1 MLLTLAAILTTT
13 VLAVEPG
20 TPAAHP
26 HGAVAGTVT
35 LTDARGERFE
45 APGVELVLTCEGTQ
59 DAPIAAAS
67 DEHGAFR
74 FAEVRPG
81 PCSLSA
87 ELQGFATATANVV
100 VKAADTLA
108 VEMHL
113 DVAPVYAGSASS
125 SLREM
130 SYELMRVE
138 IYMLSTTSR
147 QSWQRCPGWIDVRLQ
162 RCA

>member
-1 MLLTLAAILTTT
+1 MLMTLASILTTT
-13 VLAVEPG
+13 VLAMGPG
-20 TPAAHP
+20 TAAANP

-35 LTDARGERFE
+35 LTDARGESFD
-45 APGVELVLTCEGTQ
+45 APGVELVLTCARTP
-59 DAPIAAAS
+59 DAPLSAAS

-113 DVAPVYAGSASS
+113 DVAPVYAGSQVVA
-125 SLREM
+125 LEGEFM
-130 SYELMRVE
+130 AHKTVQLNVGQILTGE
-138 IYMLSTTSR
+138 
-147 QSWQRCPGWIDVRLQ
+147 RCPEWIDARLQ